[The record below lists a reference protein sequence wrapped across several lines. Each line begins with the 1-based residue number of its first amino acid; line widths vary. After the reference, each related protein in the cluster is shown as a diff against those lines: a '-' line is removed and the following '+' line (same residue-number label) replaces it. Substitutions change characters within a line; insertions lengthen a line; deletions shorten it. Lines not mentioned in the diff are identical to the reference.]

1 MKHPYFVNEGPLVMA
16 HRGGRGLAPEN
27 TMIAFKQAV
36 ELGSDVLEL
45 DIRSTRDGV
54 LVVIHDETIKRTT
67 NGSGAVQ
74 DYSFTELQKFDAGD
88 YWSNDGGETHAFR
101 GKGHTIPSLEE
112 LFAAFPKLKFNIDI
126 KQETPSIVKP
136 FGELIRKM
144 GLTKQVLVAAFDVST
159 IREFRQQFP
168 EIVTAADV
176 NEVRWFLGTSKVG
189 LSALPR
195 LKSKAFQL
203 PEKDGKIQVISK
215 GFVRAAHRRNMP
227 VHVWTIDEEEDM
239 QRLLDIGVDGL
250 FTDRPDL
257 MLKLL
262 NRL

>member
-1 MKHPYFVNEGPLVMA
+1 MA

-36 ELGSDVLEL
+36 EMGADVLEL

-54 LVVIHDETIKRTT
+54 LVVIHDKTIDRCT

-74 DYSFTELQKFDAGD
+74 DYSFAELQKFDAGD
-88 YWSNDGGETHAFR
+88 YWSNDGGKTHAFR
-101 GKGHTIPSLEE
+101 GKGHTIPALEE
-112 LFAAFPKLKFNIDI
+112 LFAAFPQMKFNIDI
-126 KQETPSIVKP
+126 KQESPSIVKP

-144 GLTKQVLVAAFDVST
+144 GLTSQVLVAAFDVST
-159 IREFRQQFP
+159 IREFRRQFP
-168 EIVTAADV
+168 EIITAADV
-176 NEVRWFLGTSKVG
+176 HEIRWFLGTGKLG
-189 LSALPR
+189 LSALTR

-203 PEKDGKIQVISK
+203 PEYEGKLQVITK
-215 GFVRAAHRRNMP
+215 GFVRAAHKRKMP

-239 QRLLDIGVDGL
+239 QRLLDMGVDGL
-250 FTDRPDL
+250 FTDRPDR

-262 NRL
+262 KRT